1 MIDLQAIPET
11 LVLGVG
17 NVLFGDEGLG
27 VHLAS
32 LLQQNYHFTID
43 DQTEHNATVS
53 DHRAPHLAAIRP
65 AHVLMHA
72 SPPRSPQP
80 AAPCDRLPFRPRDHL
95 HATLDIVDGGTLGPH
110 LIPLLADYRR
120 VLLLDTITASG
131 AAPGEVFCFDYQQVP
146 APVTGRGSAHEVEMH
161 QTLAM
166 MRMAGDLPQIT
177 VLAVVPTIISETTFK
192 LSPPIENAAVLME
205 EKALEILAGWGFRG
219 TQVASTPVAEI
230 ARLCCRE
237 GCRAT

>member
-1 MIDLQAIPET
+1 MQTITET

-32 LLQQNYHFTID
+32 LLLQNYHFTPD
-43 DQTEHNATVS
+43 DQAEHT
-53 DHRAPHLAAIRP
+53 
-65 AHVLMHA
+65 
-72 SPPRSPQP
+72 
-80 AAPCDRLPFRPRDHL
+80 
-95 HATLDIVDGGTLGPH
+95 ATLDIVDGGTLGPH

-205 EKALEILAGWGFRG
+205 EKALEILAGWGFQG
-219 TQVASTPVAEI
+219 TKVASTPVAEI